1 MGDTAMII
9 TWSAMLVLIGG
20 EIIRAIFMFKH

>member
-1 MGDTAMII
+1 MGDTATII

-20 EIIRAIFMFKH
+20 EIIRGIFMFRH